1 MKELHRVEQVG
12 LDACLHVLVG
22 AKFDMVAFSI
32 GDIRTAHTSLSV
44 LKKGQ
49 GPRPQAR
56 LRDPKAHRAQT
67 CTPVL
72 VLSSAAGVNAVID
85 ALQAPSLYS
94 GTDRA
99 VNFTRMDRM
108 SNLSSVP
115 ASLAGRPPRK
125 LLRRAQVL
133 ALERPLLFGKYT
145 LLERV
150 SVGGMA
156 EVFRAKPLGAPDPN
170 RYFALKRILPHL
182 AEDEDFIRMFID
194 EARLTVQLR
203 HPNVVQNFE
212 LGKFQSSFYILMEF
226 VAGQDLLALQKLVR
240 RQNTI
245 LSVDMAC
252 HILHEI
258 ACGMDYVHRKTDEN
272 GNPLNIIHRD
282 ISPQNVLVSWDGQVK
297 VIDFGIAK
305 AASQSTRTQVGV
317 LKGKFGYMSPDQ
329 VRGYDI
335 DHRSDIFAMGT
346 LFWELLTNQR
356 LFRGESQIE
365 TMRLIRD
372 PQIESPRLFN
382 PGVPEQVEAIVMRAL
397 AADREDR
404 YQWAGEMAADLKAY
418 LTRQKPPYHRSQLTT
433 WMRSAFVE
441 EYDAEKQKREHFRRI
456 NTADDVRQL
465 FSQSYG
471 PGGNDGDVELEEATQ
486 IWDVDEAPDE
496 GVDLDAFVANH
507 TVVQA
512 GGLELSD
519 YEAWADAPDTIDE
532 TRDEVEARLDEVLS
546 AEPTGRHTAA
556 SPRPALRAMFDAEAT
571 DVTGVANP
579 QRALA
584 LIQNTGT
591 RETPS
596 LAAAAP
602 ESPPAGLDAGTR
614 RRIIAAFV
622 TVLAVALL
630 GAAALYLMMRKPPE
644 PVAPPAATLNVQA
657 APAQGVSVWIDGV
670 ERAQGS
676 PAIITDLAPGTY
688 AVELRHPDYEPLVQS
703 IQIRAEEHAEIRADL
718 AADVEVQLSWPQVEG
733 LRVFV
738 NTQEVSV
745 RERSDAL
752 LGLPR
757 GRHLVEALAPDHR
770 PFSRFIHAE
779 LGVDNSVAIA
789 LEPSDRLL
797 IAGESAHEV
806 MLNER
811 SYGPPPVVLT
821 DLRPQQVYTLELG
834 TFKSAIGFPELGLGR
849 VESDAVHEL
858 PVRSP
863 DDYGWLSVSTGEDW
877 WGVFIDDINTG
888 LVTPIEGDTRI
899 PVAAGQR
906 TLSFRRGDRQV
917 DFNIEVRAGEGT
929 GFRRDLRFEP

>member
-1 MKELHRVEQVG
+1 MLAAFAGCQPPELR
-12 LDACLHVLVG
+12 
-22 AKFDMVAFSI
+22 
-32 GDIRTAHTSLSV
+32 
-44 LKKGQ
+44 
-49 GPRPQAR
+49 
-56 LRDPKAHRAQT
+56 
-67 CTPVL
+67 
-72 VLSSAAGVNAVID
+72 
-85 ALQAPSLYS
+85 
-94 GTDRA
+94 
-99 VNFTRMDRM
+99 
-108 SNLSSVP
+108 
-115 ASLAGRPPRK
+115 
-125 LLRRAQVL
+125 RRAQVHV
-133 ALERPLLFGKYT
+133 LERPLLFGKYT

-329 VRGYDI
+329 VRGHDI

-372 PQIESPRLFN
+372 PQIDSPCLYN
-382 PGVPEQVEAIVMRAL
+382 PKVPPQVEAIVMRAL
-397 AADREDR
+397 AAEREDR

-418 LTRQKPPYHRSQLTT
+418 LTQQKPPYHRSQLTT
-433 WMRSAFVE
+433 WMRSAFAE
-441 EYDAEKQKREHFRRI
+441 EYDAEKQKRERFRRI
-456 NTADDVRQL
+456 NTADDVRQV
-465 FSQSYG
+465 FSQNYG
-471 PGGNDGDVELEEATQ
+471 PGGADGDVELEEATQ

-532 TRDEVEARLDEVLS
+532 TRDEVDARLDEVLS
-546 AEPTGRHTAA
+546 AEPTGRHTMA
-556 SPRPALRAMFDAEAT
+556 SPRPALRPSFDAEAT

-584 LIQNTGT
+584 AIQNTGT
-591 RETPS
+591 RESPL
-596 LAAAAP
+596 LAGAAPAAAP
-602 ESPPAGLDAGTR
+602 VSSGLDAGTR
-614 RRIIAAFV
+614 RRIVAAFV

-630 GAAALYLMMRKPPE
+630 GTAALYLMMRTPPE
-644 PVAPPAATLNVQA
+644 PAAPPTATLDVQV

-676 PAIITDLAPGTY
+676 PATIADLAPGTY
-688 AVELRHPDYEPLVQS
+688 AVELRHPEFEPLVRS
-703 IQIRAEEHAEIRADL
+703 ITVGADERAELRADL
-718 AADVEVQLSWPQVEG
+718 AADLEVQLSWQQIDG

-757 GRHLVEALAPDHR
+757 GRHLIEALAPGHK
-770 PFSRFIHAE
+770 PFSHHLIAE
-779 LGVDNSVAIA
+779 IGAENRVEIA

-806 MLNER
+806 VLNGR

-821 DLRPQQVYTLELG
+821 DLSPERVYTLELG

-849 VESDAVHEL
+849 IESDAVHEL
-858 PVRSP
+858 PVRDS
-863 DDYGWLSVSTGEDW
+863 DDYGWLSVDTGEDW
-877 WGVFIDDINTG
+877 WSVYIDDINTG
-888 LVTPIEGDTRI
+888 LVTPIEGDARI

-917 DFNIEVRAGEGT
+917 DFNIELRAGEGT
-929 GFRRDLRFEP
+929 GFRRDLRFEL

>member
-1 MKELHRVEQVG
+1 M
-12 LDACLHVLVG
+12 
-22 AKFDMVAFSI
+22 
-32 GDIRTAHTSLSV
+32 
-44 LKKGQ
+44 
-49 GPRPQAR
+49 
-56 LRDPKAHRAQT
+56 
-67 CTPVL
+67 
-72 VLSSAAGVNAVID
+72 
-85 ALQAPSLYS
+85 
-94 GTDRA
+94 
-99 VNFTRMDRM
+99 
-108 SNLSSVP
+108 
-115 ASLAGRPPRK
+115 
-125 LLRRAQVL
+125 
-133 ALERPLLFGKYT
+133 ERPLLFGKYT

-182 AEDEDFIRMFID
+182 AEDDDFIRMFID

-329 VRGYDI
+329 VRGHDI

-372 PQIESPRLFN
+372 PQIDSPRHFN
-382 PGVPEQVEAIVMRAL
+382 PKVPEQVEAIVMRAL
-397 AADREDR
+397 AAERDDR
-404 YQWAGEMAADLKAY
+404 YQWASEMAADLKAY
-418 LTRQKPPYHRSQLTT
+418 LTQQKPPYHRSQLTT
-433 WMRSAFVE
+433 WMRSAFAE
-441 EYDAEKQKREHFRRI
+441 EYDAEKEKRERFRRI
-456 NTADDVRQL
+456 NTADDVRQV
-465 FSQSYG
+465 FSQNYG
-471 PGGNDGDVELEEATQ
+471 PGGDDGDVELEEATQ

-532 TRDEVEARLDEVLS
+532 TRDEVEARLDEVLA
-546 AEPTGRHTAA
+546 AEPTGQHTAA
-556 SPRPALRAMFDAEAT
+556 SPRPALRPGFDGEAT

-584 LIQNTGT
+584 AIQNTGT

-596 LAAAAP
+596 LPAAAP
-602 ESPPAGLDAGTR
+602 AATPSGIDTGTR

-630 GAAALYLMMRKPPE
+630 GTAALYLMMRKSAE
-644 PVAPPAATLNVQA
+644 PVAPPSATLDVQA

-670 ERAQGS
+670 QRAEGS
-676 PAIITDLAPGTY
+676 PATITDLAPGTY

-703 IQIRAEEHAEIRADL
+703 VQVGADERAELRADL
-718 AADVEVQLSWPQVEG
+718 AADVEVQLSWPPIEG

-738 NTQEVSV
+738 NTQEISV
-745 RERSDAL
+745 RERADAL

-757 GRHLVEALAPDHR
+757 GRHLVEALAPGHK

-779 LGVDNSVAIA
+779 IGADNTVAIA
-789 LEPSDRLL
+789 LEPSERLL
-797 IAGESAHEV
+797 IAGESAYEV
-806 MLNER
+806 TLNGR

-821 DLRPQQVYTLELG
+821 DLRPERVYTLELG

-849 VESDAVHEL
+849 IESDAVHEL
-858 PVRSP
+858 PVRTP
-863 DDYGWLSVSTGEDW
+863 EDYGWLSVTTGEDW
-877 WGVFIDDINTG
+877 WSVFIDDIPTG
-888 LVTPIEGDTRI
+888 LVTPIEGDARI

-929 GFRRDLRFEP
+929 GFRRDLRFEL